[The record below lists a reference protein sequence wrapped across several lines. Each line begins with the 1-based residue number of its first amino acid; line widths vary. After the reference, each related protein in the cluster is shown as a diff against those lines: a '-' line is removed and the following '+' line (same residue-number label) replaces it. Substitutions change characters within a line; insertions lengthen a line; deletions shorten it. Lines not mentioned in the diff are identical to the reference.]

1 MRRGFR
7 IIAAAMIMISLTA
20 ISAAAQKNQRDLE
33 GIWTNGTI
41 TPLERPR
48 EFSEKEFLTPEEA
61 AQYEKQVRERNHG
74 DRRDANSDAD
84 LATGY
89 NDFWW
94 DRGTKVV
101 SSRRT

>member
-48 EFSEKEFLTPEEA
+48 EVFEKEFLPPEEA

-74 DRRDANSDAD
+74 DAATPIPTRIWR
-84 LATGY
+84 LATTIFG
-89 NDFWW
+89 
-94 DRGTKVV
+94 GIGE
-101 SSRRT
+101 RRSYP